1 MTDLP
6 QEKKPKRNLTDKQK
20 AARSDNLAKGRQ
32 KRMEMIKQKRESKQQ
47 EYDLSSDE
55 SYDSDCD
62 TSSSDNDAFVISK
75 AKKKP
80 IKQRVQKESKPNLKR
95 QGSESHLRKDVDELK
110 SMMIELASMQKKQ
123 QKKERREP
131 RRSGGGTKI
140 VVLPQ
145 QGGGNGQLQSQSQP
159 KDDYLEKLRKSIFD

>member
-1 MTDLP
+1 MADSP
-6 QEKKPKRNLTDKQK
+6 KEKKPKRNLTDKQK
-20 AARSDNLAKGRQ
+20 AARRDNLAKGRQ
-32 KRMEMIKQKRESKQQ
+32 KRMDMIKQKRESKEQ

-80 IKQRVQKESKPNLKR
+80 IKQRIQKDSKPSLR
-95 QGSESHLRKDVDELK
+95 QQDSRGSESHLRKDVDELK

-123 QKKERREP
+123 QKKERKEP

-145 QGGGNGQLQSQSQP
+145 QGGNGSQSHP
-159 KDDYLEKLRKSIFD
+159 KDDYMEKLRKSIFD